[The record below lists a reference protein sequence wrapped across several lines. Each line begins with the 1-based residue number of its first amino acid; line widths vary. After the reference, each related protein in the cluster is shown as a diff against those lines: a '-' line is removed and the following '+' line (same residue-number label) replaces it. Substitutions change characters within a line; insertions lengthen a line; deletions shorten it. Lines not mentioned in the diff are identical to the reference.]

1 MTTLKNTPANHFS
14 YNGEEFEQTSLC
26 DYVFTNA
33 EGKELV
39 NSYYDMDEAVTAFTK
54 WAKRAGYYVLPAIIT
69 NSDTKEVVALNDEAD
84 NKDKAKTFTL
94 YRADVLNP
102 NKSGSIAVFDTTYYL
117 DRDMDWDTQDEYELP
132 KGWRFVDG
140 DDGDFSYLVTDN
152 NQILDGRSIS
162 HYKTEDTAGAWYTG
176 KKGATKVLF
185 KKVTDDSI

>member
-1 MTTLKNTPANHFS
+1 MLNITELQAKAASNDMSIVAVQDGLYQIYSSNHPLGDPCNIDELQNHNHWGLFD
-14 YNGEEFEQTSLC
+14 GFE
-26 DYVFTNA
+26 DIA
-33 EGKELV
+33 G
-39 NSYYDMDEAVTAFTK
+39 DEPEP
-54 WAKRAGYYVLPAIIT
+54 GDNI
-69 NSDTKEVVALNDEAD
+69 DALIDS
-84 NKDKAKTFTL
+84 KDKVKTFTL